1 VKVNPS
7 FYRVDGEIGRF
18 RFPTY
23 RMEEEGAVLF
33 DSGRELFP
41 ALNGEEWYL
50 TRGFKEI
57 SMFYGV
63 AKRSY
68 RETTEVVNRMRR
80 VEEATPMRS
89 LREQSE
95 REGARLQKHLEEK
108 TRRILSAHGI
118 GGEEQASVNK
128 PEFGPE
134 QSVEKAALEVA
145 EAIAACAQEEKA
157 RQEMES
163 NPVPYEDPN
172 QSVNV
177 SVDDVGVKRQ
187 KARRVKG
194 GQSDSQEGER
204 KEEAETEE
212 KKRVHTTVAHVETK
226 QGNYVLSGLGVVALL
241 KQVLAFLLANGLTTR
256 TLVVFVDGQ
265 RSLYKAVTE
274 VLGRF
279 RNWRVILD
287 WYYLEKRCREDLS
300 MALKGRAIRN
310 ELLDELLPLLW
321 DGRVSSALEYL
332 EGVNP
337 EKIKSQQKLTDLIGY
352 LKRQRPHIPCYSVRK
367 KLGLCNS
374 SNRGEKQ
381 NDLVV
386 ATRQKHNGMSWSPC
400 GSIALSSLATAARNE
415 EIIGWFETGE
425 IKFELAS
432 AA

>member
-1 VKVNPS
+1 MKANLS
-7 FYRVDGEIGRF
+7 LYRVDGEIGRF

-23 RMEEEGAVLF
+23 RMEEEGEVLF

-50 TRGFKEI
+50 TQGFKEI
-57 SMFYGV
+57 AMFHGV

-68 RETTEVVNRMRR
+68 RETTEVMNRMRR

-89 LREQSE
+89 LRQQSE
-95 REGARLQKHLEEK
+95 REGARLQAHLEEK
-108 TRRILSAHGI
+108 TRGILSAHGI
-118 GGEEQASVNK
+118 GSEEQAVVNK
-128 PEFGPE
+128 PDFGPAK
-134 QSVEKAALEVA
+134 SVEKSAPEIAA
-145 EAIAACAQEEKA
+145 AIAACAQDTET
-157 RQEMES
+157 RQEMEA

-187 KARRVKG
+187 KAARAKG
-194 GQSDSQEGER
+194 GLSESEEGER
-204 KEEAETEE
+204 NEEAEREE
-212 KKRVHTTVAHVETK
+212 KKRVHTTVAHVETE

-241 KQVLAFLLANGLTTR
+241 KQVLAFLLANSLTTR

-265 RSLYKAVTE
+265 RSLHKAVTE
-274 VLGRF
+274 VLGCF

-287 WYYLEKRCREDLS
+287 WYHLEKRCREDLS

-310 ELLDELLPLLW
+310 EVLDELLPLLW

-332 EGVNP
+332 EGVKP
-337 EKIKSQQKLTDLIGY
+337 EKIKSQQKVADLIGY

-386 ATRQKHNGMSWSPC
+386 ATRQKHNGMSWSPS
-400 GSIALSSLATAARNE
+400 GSIALASLATAARNE
-415 EIIGWFETGE
+415 EIIGWFQTGE
-425 IKFELAS
+425 IKFELAT